1 MDDTYIITV
10 FVVFDELCQTL
21 LPAPKYRPKM
31 VPAEI
36 LTVAVVA
43 ARYFGNHLERAL
55 LVMAQAGYIPK
66 TRCLSV
72 SRFNRQLH
80 RYGDFLELCL
90 ETLLELSQTGE
101 AFIIDS
107 MPVPVCKRSRAAPLP
122 QSARAGV
129 LRLLRRQKRE
139 VLRLAPASDLIGY
152 IQNQL

>member
-55 LVMAQAGYIPK
+55 LVMAQAGYISK

-107 MPVPVCKRSRAAPLP
+107 MPVPVCKRSRRAAAAKCAGGS
-122 QSARAGV
+122 SAATAPPKKRSSSAG
-129 LRLLRRQKRE
+129 
-139 VLRLAPASDLIGY
+139 ACI
-152 IQNQL
+152 